1 MQIMATKRRVAL
13 VGARVAAG
21 LIGIAVVVVAVGGA
35 ALVPWPAR
43 VSEPVSTVV
52 TPVASDQLRVCPGP
66 LLTLAADS
74 TQADVATSVGRFDT
88 VYGARE
94 PATGGVIVDVQ
105 RTDIAAV
112 ENAESARDGA
122 PQLLTVPAEDGAAAA
137 PLVAGAQSQT
147 AASETLGGL
156 AASACTEASSDS
168 WLVGGST
175 DVGRTSLVLLSNP
188 SSVVATVDLAV
199 FGETGP
205 VDAPGSTGILV
216 QPGTQRIVS
225 LAGLAPNLL
234 SPVVRVQ
241 STGGQ
246 VAAALQQSVI
256 RGIQPG
262 GAELTGP
269 TTNLADTQVIPGVVV
284 TPPSADVS
292 VDEGAVS
299 EDTATV
305 RVLVPGDTAATVSV
319 GVQSED
325 GASTGTSLEVVIQ
338 PGVATEIPLSGV
350 APGNYT
356 VTLASDQ
363 PLVAAAQS
371 SVQGSVSRDFAWA
384 TAAAPQQDEFLLYVA
399 AGPAPALHLAN
410 TGTVDRTL
418 TLTADGGAV
427 TVVTVPAGQAVV
439 IGVTENI
446 AYLVTGAEGIAAS
459 IGYTGDGAISSYT
472 VSPVGP
478 LAEAIPVY
486 SK

>member
-1 MQIMATKRRVAL
+1 MKIMATKRRVAL
-13 VGARVAAG
+13 AGARVAAG
-21 LIGIAVVVVAVGGA
+21 LAGVAIVVVAVGGA
-35 ALVPWPAR
+35 ALVPWPVVAT
-43 VSEPVSTVV
+43 EPVFTEVS
-52 TPVASDQLRVCPGP
+52 PVASDQLRVCPGP

-74 TQADVATSVGRFDT
+74 SQANVATSVGRFDT

-94 PATGGVIVDVQ
+94 PATGGVVVDVG
-105 RTDIAAV
+105 RSDVAAV

-122 PQLLTVPAEDGAAAA
+122 PQLLTVPATDGATAA
-137 PLVAGAQSQT
+137 PIVGGAQTQT

-156 AASACTEASSDS
+156 ATSECTEATSDS

-188 SSVVATVDLAV
+188 STVVATVNLTV
-199 FGETGP
+199 YGETGQ

-216 QPGTQRIVS
+216 QPGTQRIIS

-246 VAAALQQSVI
+246 VAAALEQSVI

-269 TTNLADTQVIPGVVV
+269 TTNAATDQVIPGVVV
-284 TPPSADVS
+284 TPPSAEVS

-299 EDTATV
+299 EDTPTV
-305 RVLVPGDTAATVSV
+305 RVLVPGDSPATVSV

-325 GASTGTSLEVVIQ
+325 GAATGTSLEVEIQ
-338 PGVATEIPLSGV
+338 PGLATEIPLSGV

-356 VTLASDQ
+356 VTLSSSE
-363 PLVAAAQS
+363 PLVAAAQT
-371 SVQGSVSRDFAWA
+371 SVNGSASRDFSWA
-384 TAAAPQQDEFLLYVA
+384 NAAAPQADEFLVYVA
-399 AGPAPALHLAN
+399 GGPAPALHLAN
-410 TGTVDRTL
+410 TSTADAAL

-427 TVVTVPAGQAVV
+427 TPVTVPAGQSVV
-439 IGVTENI
+439 VGVTPSI
-446 AYLVTGAEGIAAS
+446 AYLITGGAGVAAS
-459 IGYTGDGAISSYT
+459 VGYTGDGLASSYT
-472 VSPVGP
+472 ISPVGP
-478 LAEAIPVY
+478 LVEAIAVY
-486 SK
+486 SR